1 MITVILAGAIAACI
15 TVLLP
20 ALGELLTERAGITN
34 LGTEGGVLAGALT
47 GVVVGISTGS
57 QLFGVLAG
65 VVAGA
70 IVAAVFSLT
79 VVVGRASQLA
89 SGLIVW
95 FLLYG
100 LTSMIGRSYNGRVLD
115 PIGAWAVPGLS
126 EIPFV
131 GEIVFD
137 QSPIVYVAYVLT
149 AAVWWFLAR
158 TRAGLLIRATGER
171 PAVVAAAGGNPRMIQ
186 IITTTVG
193 GAFAGL
199 GGAALSVGQVGDWST
214 NMTNGYGFIAVAVV
228 LFSGWRVGWAAI
240 GALLFGAAIVTATE
254 LQARGFAVNQ
264 YLLDALPYLLTLIV
278 LIVISARRTST
289 PEALGAALAQH

>member
-199 GGAALSVGQVGDWST
+199 GGAALSVGQVGNWST